1 MNHPLG
7 EPVPNPPASGDVP
20 LVVDL
25 DGTLVLADTLHESLW
40 RAVRLRPVLL
50 WQLPGLLL
58 SGKATFKAA
67 VAKHASLDAATLP
80 YHEPLLERLRLEAA
94 NRPVVLCTGADE
106 QVARAV
112 ADHLGVFSDVMA
124 SDGQQN
130 LTGADKATALV
141 ARFGE
146 AGFDYV
152 GNDVVDLHVFPRARR
167 AWIVNPSS
175 ALKRRIA
182 EVSNAGEMHAATESV
197 ARALWRAMRP
207 HQWLK
212 NVLVFVPLLTATD
225 IDHVTGALTALMAFL
240 AFSLVAS
247 GVYLANDLLDLEAD
261 RRHPR
266 KRKRPLAAGHL
277 PLPLAVLASTG
288 LFGTGLAI
296 AWAIS
301 AMFGAALCVYVLV
314 TLAYMLRLKRVPILD
329 SIVLASLYTL
339 RIIGGAAAI
348 AVVPSFWLLA
358 FSVFFFMSLALG
370 KRFAELVELEGTG
383 SPSAIPGREYR
394 PEDLQTLLAQGNA
407 TGCAAVVVMALYIH
421 SGLEPGQYRFPELL
435 WLICLVLLYWV
446 SKFWLNAQRREIVG
460 DPVIWA
466 ATNRVSRGLAVLAV
480 VLLVAARW
488 FPFG

>member
-1 MNHPLG
+1 MNHR
-7 EPVPNPPASGDVP
+7 SGDLVSHGAAANAVP

-40 RAVRLRPVLL
+40 RALRLRPVLVG
-50 WQLPGLLL
+50 QLPGLLL
-58 SGKATFKAA
+58 SGKATFKSVIANQAA
-67 VAKHASLDAATLP
+67 LDVSTLP
-80 YHEPLLERLRLEAA
+80 YHEPLIERLRTEAA
-94 NRPVVLCTGADE
+94 NRPVILCTGADE

-124 SDGQQN
+124 SDGQRN
-130 LTGADKATALV
+130 LTGSDKASALV
-141 ARFGE
+141 ARYGE

-152 GNDVVDLHVFPRARR
+152 GNDVVDLHVFSKARR
-167 AWIVNPSS
+167 AWIVNPSP
-175 ALKRRIA
+175 ALRRRVA
-182 EVSNAGEMHAATESV
+182 EVGNAEEVHEVSASV
-197 ARALWRAMRP
+197 PRALWRAMRP

-225 IDHVTGALTALMAFL
+225 IDHVQGALTALLAFL

-247 GVYLANDLLDLEAD
+247 GVYLANDLLDLDAD

-266 KRKRPLAAGHL
+266 KRMRPIAAGHL
-277 PLPLAVLASTG
+277 PLPLAVLASVG
-288 LFGTGLAI
+288 LFCTGFAS

-301 AMFGAALCVYVLV
+301 TLFGVALGVYVLV

-370 KRFAELVELEGTG
+370 KRFSELVELEGRG
-383 SPSAIPGREYR
+383 GVSAIPGREYR

-407 TGCAAVVVMALYIH
+407 TGFAAVVVMALYIH

-446 SKFWLNAQRREIVG
+446 SKFWLNAQRREIIG

-466 ATNRVSRGLAVLAV
+466 ATNRVSRGLAVLAIL
-480 VLLVAARW
+480 LLVAARW
-488 FPFG
+488 FPLA

>member
-94 NRPVVLCTGADE
+94 NRAVVLCTGADE

-182 EVSNAGEMHAATESV
+182 EVSNAGEMHEASESV
-197 ARALWRAMRP
+197 PRALCRAMRP

-212 NVLVFVPLLTATD
+212 NVLVFVPLLTATQV
-225 IDHVTGALTALMAFL
+225 DHSQGALLALAAFA
-240 AFSLVAS
+240 AFSMVAS

-261 RRHPR
+261 RQHPR
-266 KRKRPLAAGHL
+266 KRNRPIAAGLL
-277 PLPLAVLASTG
+277 PIPLAVLTSALLFVSG
-288 LFGTGLAI
+288 LVLA
-296 AWAIS
+296 WLIS
-301 AMFGAALCVYVLV
+301 AAFGAALVLYVLV
-314 TLAYMLRLKRVPILD
+314 TSAYMLRLKRVPILD

-348 AVVPSFWLLA
+348 SVVPSFWLLA

-370 KRFAELVELEGTG
+370 KRYAELVELAGQSG
-383 SPSAIPGREYR
+383 QVSIPGREYR

-435 WLICLVLLYWV
+435 WLICLVLLYWI

-466 ATNRVSRGLAVLAV
+466 ATNRVSRGLVLVGIAVLA
-480 VLLVAARW
+480 AAR
-488 FPFG
+488 FLPR